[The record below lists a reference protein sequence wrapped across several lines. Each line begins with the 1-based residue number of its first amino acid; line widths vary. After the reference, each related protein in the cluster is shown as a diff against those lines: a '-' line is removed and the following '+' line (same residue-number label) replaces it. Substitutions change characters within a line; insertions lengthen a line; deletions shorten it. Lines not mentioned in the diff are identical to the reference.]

1 METFCSA
8 ADLIE
13 RVNTFDDAGYPDY
26 RTYRHIIC
34 ENRDI
39 FLLLTFLEQ
48 TNPCRQKYYLYKK
61 VILVSYVNEMEIIHL
76 PGNRSLKL
84 RLNIIGLPLSLSRS
98 GYFFDSSA
106 KETTVNLIGILKE
119 FANSIKG
126 TTILINAD
134 RDIWKGCLAAETF
147 VFHNRFSSF
156 QEYLDAMRSSYR
168 KKAVTILKKGQGL
181 IFTRVEKGGFTE
193 EHYSL
198 YLSVN
203 RRTVKKLLTMPFE
216 YFRDSD
222 AVVFEIRDRDN
233 RLLAFVQLKEL
244 EGDLYFILCGFEKT
258 DSLPENSGQL
268 HHIDLYF
275 NLLYFIVRYGIEN
288 GYRNIIFGQTSG
300 ESKSKVGCVEE
311 RKYIYVTSSNPLMK
325 AYFRIFPGVY
335 SVKPYD
341 VTHNVFRD
349 DP

>member
-1 METFCSA
+1 MEIFYSV
-8 ADLIE
+8 ADLIR
-13 RVNTFDDAGYPDY
+13 RVETSDAAVHPDY
-26 RTYRHIIC
+26 RVCRKIIC
-34 ENRDI
+34 ENSD
-39 FLLLTFLEQ
+39 TFLMLAFLEK
-48 TNPCRQKYYLYKK
+48 TNPCSQKYYLYKK
-61 VILVSYVNEMEIIHL
+61 VIIVSYVNKVEIFHF
-76 PGNRSLKL
+76 PGKHSLKR
-84 RLNIIGLPLSLSRS
+84 RLNIIGLPLSLSNS
-98 GYFFDSSA
+98 GYFIDS
-106 KETTVNLIGILKE
+106 KDEETAANLAGILKE
-119 FANSIKG
+119 FANMMKG

-134 RDIWKGCLAAETF
+134 RDVWRGCLAAATF

-181 IFTRVEKGGFTE
+181 NFTRVEKGGFTE

-216 YFRDSD
+216 FFRDSD

-244 EGDLYFILCGFEKT
+244 EGDLYFVLCGFEKT
-258 DSLPENSGQL
+258 DSLPKNSGQL

-311 RKYIYVTSSNPLMK
+311 LKYIYATSSNPLIK
-325 AYFRIFPGVY
+325 AYFRMFPGVY
-335 SVKPYD
+335 SVRPYN